1 MHTICPVKSI
11 ISRYSDVDD
20 LCSFCK
26 IEEEVLT
33 HVFFYCNITQVFW
46 KELATFIFS
55 KVKDNFFSLK
65 DIIVH
70 NENNAYKD
78 LEYVV
83 NLFILQ
89 AKFYI
94 HKQKYV
100 NLSPIFKVVLAEFE
114 CFISS
119 LKLLKKQK
127 VINMFKAL

>member
-1 MHTICPVKSI
+1 MHTIYPVKSI
-11 ISRYSDVDD
+11 ISRFSD
-20 LCSFCK
+20 
-26 IEEEVLT
+26 IEVLT

-78 LEYVV
+78 LEYIV

-94 HKQKYV
+94 HKQKYL
-100 NLSPIFKVVLAEFE
+100 NSSPIFKVFLAEF
-114 CFISS
+114 
-119 LKLLKKQK
+119 
-127 VINMFKAL
+127 